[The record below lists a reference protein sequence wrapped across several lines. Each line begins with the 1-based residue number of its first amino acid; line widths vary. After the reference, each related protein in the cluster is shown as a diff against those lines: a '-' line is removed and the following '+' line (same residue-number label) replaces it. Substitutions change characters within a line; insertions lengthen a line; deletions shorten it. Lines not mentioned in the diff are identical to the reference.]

1 MKIVGYRKQQKD
13 DRILTHSQV
22 MAYNSALHADY
33 TDPHCSGKQ
42 AIVHLFEWK
51 FSDIANECERYLGK
65 KGFCGVQT
73 SPVNEYT
80 VITKEYIRP
89 WWERYQPVSYKIA
102 SRSGN
107 EAEFKDMVDRCKNV
121 GVRIYVDVVIN
132 HMAGPSNYDF
142 PGVPFSRQHFNDKDK
157 CPSHDGMVNNY
168 GDPNNVRNCFLV
180 GLTDLDQKQEYV
192 RNKIAGFFNHLI
204 DLGVAGFRVD
214 AAKHMWPGDI
224 LAIQKLTKDLPEGG
238 TPFFYHE
245 VIDQNDGAI
254 KVNEYYPNGLVTEFR
269 FCQKIAQGA
278 RNFGELGGVYDPGW
292 GMADS
297 DHAFVFVD
305 NHDNQRGHGGGGNR
319 VTHKTP
325 RDYKIAVAFM
335 LANDYGFPRI
345 MSSYY
350 FGDDS
355 SQGPP
360 HNSDYS
366 IKDVT
371 IENNGLCGN
380 GWVCEHRWNPIGNMV
395 AFRNA
400 VAGTTKV
407 HWKDQNDQVSFAR
420 GNKGF
425 FAMAKQGHMD
435 ETLQTGLPAGEY
447 CDLITDCKK
456 KITVDGSGNA
466 HIVIDNSE
474 EPILAF
480 IVGGPS
486 TPSNTGVHSGTSNT
500 NSSGTGSGTGSGSGG
515 GSGIVSPTNGPVP
528 KGFHRTIILF
538 EGRTA
543 PGQDLFIRGGIDEGH
558 RQGCQHTAAASAC
571 AIPIK
576 SHDLGSS
583 DHFAKYNAW
592 RQGDS
597 YLDWYGAEPG
607 QGDYH
612 GQTPQGTPAVWTTN
626 QPGKPGYNELNTYGE
641 HFWLVDIEM
650 DCDKTENGWFEVKA
664 VINNN
669 WENNVP
675 GNSCHYGN
683 VPYRSQ
689 NHWAR
694 CGMKNVLHFS
704 AVNCEISEIPTTTIK
719 TQDEYRDPHCDGKQV
734 IVELFEWRFADIANE
749 CERFLGDKDFCGVQV
764 SPVTEHVAIFD
775 RPWYERYQPVS
786 YKIESR
792 SGNETEFKDMVDRC
806 KNVGIR
812 IYVDVVL
819 NHMAEP
825 SMNNKGIAGST
836 FNSSSLEFPAVP
848 YNRSH
853 FNARTKCPTQDG
865 KIHSYNQPD
874 EIRNCHLDKLPD
886 LDQSQSFVRSKIVNL
901 LNHLIDL
908 GVSGFRVDRAKFMH
922 PEDILAIEKLTRNL
936 TDGGKPFFFN
946 HVQDYNQDSIKSSE
960 YYQNG
965 RVTEFQFGRKL
976 AAGINN
982 FALLNGLQYP
992 SSGMADSAHAFV
1004 FVDNHDNQ
1012 RSDISNILTHKTP
1025 REYKMANAF
1034 MLANDYGFT
1043 RVMSSYYF
1051 GDDTNL
1057 SPPQYTNNSMKDPIT
1072 SIKQQ
1077 GTCGHDWVCEHRWPS
1092 IANMVV
1098 FRNAV
1103 EGTWKTHWINKNNQ
1117 LSFARGT
1124 KGFFA
1129 MAKNGKMNETLDT
1142 GLPAGEYCDLITDCK
1157 KTVIVEANGYA
1168 LIEIDNADRPI
1179 LAFIVDGPLAYPK
1192 THFGLHTGNVIGNVI
1207 VGGSFSRSTTKKETT
1222 TVPVSSTV
1230 TDSITTTGAVTDTT
1244 SRVVTMSSQATTP
1257 STITTTI
1264 TSSSVTTVR
1273 TTTSSPKCKDT
1284 KRTVIFFQE
1293 YTVSGQYLFIRGG
1306 IDDNHRAGCKNVP
1319 TASMS
1324 NCSIPISS
1332 HNVGS
1337 SVHYAAYNA
1346 WRQGDTLLDWQG
1358 PEPSQGKFQGKGAYG
1373 TPAVWTTND
1382 PNDERYN
1389 HLNQ

>member
-1 MKIVGYRKQQKD
+1 MLQ
-13 DRILTHSQV
+13 
-22 MAYNSALHADY
+22 
-33 TDPHCSGKQ
+33 
-42 AIVHLFEWK
+42 
-51 FSDIANECERYLGK
+51 
-65 KGFCGVQT
+65 
-73 SPVNEYT
+73 
-80 VITKEYIRP
+80 
-89 WWERYQPVSYKIA
+89 
-102 SRSGN
+102 
-107 EAEFKDMVDRCKNV
+107 
-121 GVRIYVDVVIN
+121 
-132 HMAGPSNYDF
+132 
-142 PGVPFSRQHFNDKDK
+142 QHFK
-157 CPSHDGMVNNY
+157 
-168 GDPNNVRNCFLV
+168 F
-180 GLTDLDQKQEYV
+180 
-192 RNKIAGFFNHLI
+192 
-204 DLGVAGFRVD
+204 
-214 AAKHMWPGDI
+214 
-224 LAIQKLTKDLPEGG
+224 
-238 TPFFYHE
+238 
-245 VIDQNDGAI
+245 
-254 KVNEYYPNGLVTEFR
+254 
-269 FCQKIAQGA
+269 
-278 RNFGELGGVYDPGW
+278 
-292 GMADS
+292 
-297 DHAFVFVD
+297 
-305 NHDNQRGHGGGGNR
+305 
-319 VTHKTP
+319 HK
-325 RDYKIAVAFM
+325 A
-335 LANDYGFPRI
+335 
-345 MSSYY
+345 
-350 FGDDS
+350 
-355 SQGPP
+355 
-360 HNSDYS
+360 
-366 IKDVT
+366 
-371 IENNGLCGN
+371 
-380 GWVCEHRWNPIGNMV
+380 
-395 AFRNA
+395 
-400 VAGTTKV
+400 
-407 HWKDQNDQVSFAR
+407 
-420 GNKGF
+420 
-425 FAMAKQGHMD
+425 
-435 ETLQTGLPAGEY
+435 
-447 CDLITDCKK
+447 
-456 KITVDGSGNA
+456 
-466 HIVIDNSE
+466 
-474 EPILAF
+474 
-480 IVGGPS
+480 
-486 TPSNTGVHSGTSNT
+486 
-500 NSSGTGSGTGSGSGG
+500 
-515 GSGIVSPTNGPVP
+515 
-528 KGFHRTIILF
+528 
-538 EGRTA
+538 
-543 PGQDLFIRGGIDEGH
+543 
-558 RQGCQHTAAASAC
+558 
-571 AIPIK
+571 
-576 SHDLGSS
+576 
-583 DHFAKYNAW
+583 
-592 RQGDS
+592 
-597 YLDWYGAEPG
+597 
-607 QGDYH
+607 
-612 GQTPQGTPAVWTTN
+612 
-626 QPGKPGYNELNTYGE
+626 
-641 HFWLVDIEM
+641 
-650 DCDKTENGWFEVKA
+650 
-664 VINNN
+664 
-669 WENNVP
+669 
-675 GNSCHYGN
+675 
-683 VPYRSQ
+683 
-689 NHWAR
+689 
-694 CGMKNVLHFS
+694 
-704 AVNCEISEIPTTTIK
+704 TIK

-992 SSGMADSAHAFV
+992 SSGMADSDHAFV

-1077 GTCGHDWVCEHRWPS
+1077 GTCGHGWVCEHRWPS

-1207 VGGSFSRSTTKKETT
+1207 VGGSFSRR
-1222 TVPVSSTV
+1222 
-1230 TDSITTTGAVTDTT
+1230 AVTDTT

-1389 HLNQ
+1389 HLNQFGQHYWLVDIDMDCCKTINGWFEVKAFMGYHDTGNWEGNIPQGYNQCNGTERTPSLDVLLFRNASAFLIDVKANNHQVTTDPNSSQQEQRIISFQRDMDLLKQEVEILKRSHQQYPSEEISQLKSVIMSLKETMHELKGEVKSLQVAKVDLIEEIKQVKKEMYSTGNKTAELEIKCAELQNDLSHLTTNKTKKLESSIDILKKSFSANMSLLNQKISHADAWLKVISFTTDSCCQNVKVLLNKTHLLTSLPPTTMRPPTTVTSKVNNAIIASSVFQLRTTIASKKCSDTRRTVIFIQQYAVSGQYLFIRGGIDERHRSGCKGVPVASMSNCSIPIQSHDLGSSGHFTAYNAWRKGDNFLDWHGPEPGQGTFQEKGAPGTPAVWTTNNPNDGRYNKLNTFGEHYWLVDIDMDCCKTINDWFEVKAFMDNHANNKNILDKGIWESNIFQGFSPCSGSERTPYESVNHWAKCGMMNVFHFNQKTCQIYPLN